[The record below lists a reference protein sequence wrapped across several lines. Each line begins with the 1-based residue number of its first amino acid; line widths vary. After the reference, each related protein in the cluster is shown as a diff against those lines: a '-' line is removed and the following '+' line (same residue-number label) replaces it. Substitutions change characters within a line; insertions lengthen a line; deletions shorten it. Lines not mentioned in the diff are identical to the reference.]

1 MANKIIYFL
10 GVLISSLLIS
20 SGAYAAVDIEVAYI
34 FNTFS
39 FLVCA
44 FLVMWMAAGFCMLE
58 SGLVTTKSVST
69 IAAKNIGK
77 FAIVSVMFYLV
88 GYNLGY
94 GDSENPY
101 FGSFEIWTDNS
112 SLETGYSDYSDWLFQ
127 TLFVCATCSI
137 VSGAVAERIKIWPF
151 FIFSAILGGFIYP
164 IQMSWEWGGGWLD
177 SLGFADFAGST
188 LVHACGGAAALAGI
202 MILGP
207 RLGRFTDDGS
217 PQNMAP
223 FAASS
228 IPLVTLGTFILWMGW
243 YGFNGIDPRFFAEQF
258 AYFLTIVAGLY
269 FIYLFLFAG
278 LNASE
283 RKNLILL
290 FLLFIGAAAFWSGFD
305 QSAGSLNIFARDYT
319 DLSVAGYKIPVG
331 WLQFANPIIVV
342 LFAPIFAGIWAQLA
356 RKNLDPSLPF
366 KFAIGLLFMA
376 LSFFVMIIAVNLAI
390 ESSPVGMQW
399 LLLTYLFQTWGELA
413 LSPIGLSAFSRY
425 GPKRYM
431 GQMFGLWFLAS
442 AIGGVLAGLLGG
454 EALDGGLETISPVF
468 EFMIQYYLVIA
479 VALIALSFVIKTAKE

>member
-1 MANKIIYFL
+1 MANKIFYFT
-10 GVLISSLLIS
+10 GFLICSLLIS
-20 SGAYAAVDIEVAYI
+20 SGVYAAVDIEVAYI

-94 GDSENPY
+94 GDADNPY
-101 FGSFEIWTDNS
+101 FGSFAVWSDNS
-112 SLETGYSDYSDWLFQ
+112 NLETGYSDYSDWLFQ

-188 LVHACGGAAALAGI
+188 LVHACGGAAALAGV
-202 MILGP
+202 MVLGP

-217 PQNMAP
+217 PQNMTP

-243 YGFNGIDPRFFAEQF
+243 YGFNGGSQLALGSFEDSTAMSKIFMNTQLAACGGCIAGAVITRILGGKTDIIMMLNGA
-258 AYFLTIVAGLY
+258 LAGLVS
-269 FIYLFLFAG
+269 ITAEPLMPSPML
-278 LNASE
+278 S
-283 RKNLILL
+283 IV
-290 FLLFIGAAAFWSGFD
+290 IG
-305 QSAGSLNIFARDYT
+305 
-319 DLSVAGYKIPVG
+319 
-331 WLQFANPIIVV
+331 
-342 LFAPIFAGIWAQLA
+342 
-356 RKNLDPSLPF
+356 
-366 KFAIGLLFMA
+366 
-376 LSFFVMIIAVNLAI
+376 
-390 ESSPVGMQW
+390 
-399 LLLTYLFQTWGELA
+399 
-413 LSPIGLSAFSRY
+413 
-425 GPKRYM
+425 
-431 GQMFGLWFLAS
+431 
-442 AIGGVLAGLLGG
+442 AIGGVIMYFGTHFLEKMKLDDVVGAIPVHMFAGIFGTLVVPISNPETSFAIQLLGVG
-454 EALDGGLETISPVF
+454 SVCVFVFLISYLCLSIIKSTIGLRISDEAEKLGTDKAEVGVMAYSIRD
-468 EFMIQYYLVIA
+468 
-479 VALIALSFVIKTAKE
+479 

>member
-1 MANKIIYFL
+1 MANKIFNFIGFL
-10 GVLISSLLIS
+10 ICSLLIN

-94 GDSENPY
+94 GDADNPY
-101 FGSFEIWTDNS
+101 FGSFAVWSDNS

-202 MILGP
+202 MVLGP

-243 YGFNGIDPRFFAEQF
+243 YGFNGGSQLALGSFEDSTAMSKIFMNTQLAACGGCIAGAIITRILGGKTDIIMMLNGA
-258 AYFLTIVAGLY
+258 LAGLVS
-269 FIYLFLFAG
+269 ITAEPLMPSPML
-278 LNASE
+278 S
-283 RKNLILL
+283 IV
-290 FLLFIGAAAFWSGFD
+290 IGAMGGVIMYFGTHFLEKMKLDDVVGA
-305 QSAGSLNIFARDYT
+305 
-319 DLSVAGYKIPVG
+319 IPVHM
-331 WLQFANPIIVV
+331 
-342 LFAPIFAGIWAQLA
+342 FAGIFGTLVVPIS
-356 RKNLDPSLPF
+356 NPDTS
-366 KFAIGLLFMA
+366 FAIQLLGVGSVCVFVFLISYLC
-376 LSFFVMIIAVNLAI
+376 LSIIK
-390 ESSPVGMQW
+390 S
-399 LLLTYLFQTWGELA
+399 T
-413 LSPIGLSAFSRY
+413 IGLRISDEAEKL
-425 GPKRYM
+425 GTDK
-431 GQMFGLWFLAS
+431 AEV
-442 AIGGVLAGLLGG
+442 GVMAYSIR
-454 EALDGGLETISPVF
+454 D
-468 EFMIQYYLVIA
+468 
-479 VALIALSFVIKTAKE
+479 